1 LINEIAVTFKMHHGN
16 AVSAE
21 KGGGISQEGPYVRQQ
36 GCSESGPNVFE
47 QKPGHKPCV
56 LHVVFQ

>member
-1 LINEIAVTFKMHHGN
+1 MGILLVLKR
-16 AVSAE
+16 
-21 KGGGISQEGPYVRQQ
+21 GGGGVSQEGPYVRQQ